1 MYIVNNGRK
10 LVTCC
15 LILSV
20 SLLYIKMEVSSAE
33 LEAQVVWVLLRTTGA
48 RREDKYSASALS
60 NPSNKQLKGAIFMY
74 FPQPGTAF
82 SSSSS
87 QTTLPPAIVTSTF
100 PFNILRKHIDFNNL
114 CIPWLIRRG
123 APIMQS
129 RQNYENI
136 LPCLFFPH
144 RHLYLF
150 DSGGILR

>member
-60 NPSNKQLKGAIFMY
+60 NPSNK
-74 FPQPGTAF
+74 
-82 SSSSS
+82 
-87 QTTLPPAIVTSTF
+87 
-100 PFNILRKHIDFNNL
+100 
-114 CIPWLIRRG
+114 
-123 APIMQS
+123 
-129 RQNYENI
+129 
-136 LPCLFFPH
+136 
-144 RHLYLF
+144 
-150 DSGGILR
+150 